1 MFFHSKNTPNP
12 ILPDVTKSLT
22 LPVSLKI
29 VLLRKKI
36 LHFRVSNEKLFNF
49 AT

>member
-12 ILPDVTKSLT
+12 ILTEVPKCLT

-36 LHFRVSNEKLFNF
+36 LHFCVSNEKLFNF